1 MTNRIPKSAT
11 KLLVSS
17 LINTSVLKA
26 GNTMVAEKTDH
37 GWVSKLNGK
46 SYFIFNEYLRDASC
60 CRIEIIS

>member
-26 GNTMVAEKTDH
+26 GNTMVAKKPTTV
-37 GWVSKLNGK
+37 G
-46 SYFIFNEYLRDASC
+46 
-60 CRIEIIS
+60 

>member
-11 KLLVSS
+11 KLLVKS
-17 LINTSVLKA
+17 LINTSALDA
-26 GNTMVAEKTDH
+26 GATMVAEKTNH
-37 GWVSKLNGK
+37 GWVSELNGK